1 MVNIIV
7 ELSKYLIITIIIMY
21 TYLCFRIFGYQDAE
35 KKQRMLKRQN
45 TLMFMLQLI
54 AFMVLYLEM
63 DDIKILGLYLA
74 QMALF
79 LATILLYTHIYP
91 RVSRLVV
98 NNMCMLL
105 SIGFLILSRL
115 SFDKAV
121 KQFEIVV
128 IGMVLSFIVPVIVR
142 KVKILKDLTWLY
154 GIV

>member
-35 KKQRMLKRQN
+35 KKQRMLKQSEYIN
-45 TLMFMLQLI
+45 VY
-54 AFMVLYLEM
+54 ASAYCLYGIVSGNG
-63 DDIKILGLYLA
+63 DIKILGLYLA

-105 SIGFLILSRL
+105 C
-115 SFDKAV
+115 
-121 KQFEIVV
+121 
-128 IGMVLSFIVPVIVR
+128 MV
-142 KVKILKDLTWLY
+142 
-154 GIV
+154 